1 MSHWGSFSPEAYR
14 AYKYGVENPS
24 NFMGV
29 APAFDKEPGKNPD
42 SFFMGEGDETD
53 EDDYE
58 DDSDYDYE
66 GTDEDNR
73 EFEPNG
79 SMAISQLRSMRDNIE
94 TILELIGPYTNLSPW
109 MAAKLAESENS
120 MTSVADALQYED

>member
-29 APAFDKEPGKNPD
+29 APAFEKEPGKNPD
-42 SFFMGEGDETD
+42 SFFMGEDDE
-53 EDDYE
+53 DYE
-58 DDSDYDYE
+58 DAA
-66 GTDEDNR
+66 EDDG

-79 SMAISQLRSMRDNIE
+79 SMAISQLLSMRDNIE
-94 TILELIGPYTNLSPW
+94 TILELVGPYTNLSPW
-109 MAAKLAESENS
+109 MAAKLAEAESS

>member
-29 APAFDKEPGKNPD
+29 APAFEKEPGKNSD
-42 SFFMGEGDETD
+42 SFFMGEDD
-53 EDDYE
+53 EDDYDSESDYEDAAE
-58 DDSDYDYE
+58 DD
-66 GTDEDNR
+66 G

-94 TILELIGPYTNLSPW
+94 TILELVGPYTNLSPW
-109 MAAKLAESENS
+109 MAAKLAEAENS